1 MDSMVISIVALVL
14 LFGGALLGLFIS
26 ERLPRH
32 HLTSENK
39 EVVMLG
45 VGLVGTIAGIA
56 LGLLIGSAY
65 SYQNQQTAELVQ
77 VSADVTALG
86 KLLRHYGPE
95 ASEARE
101 SLRTTVEQVL
111 ASNWVTE
118 QKQELKSATT
128 TSPLDRVYSQVRD
141 LPAKDEGQ
149 RMIKSEALG
158 LLKSLSKMR
167 LLIVE
172 QTATTA
178 LSPLLFV
185 MIFWLTA
192 IFLSWGLFAPRS
204 AAAISTFLVAAIC
217 VSCAIFMVVGLY
229 TPYSGLLRI
238 STAPLRLA
246 CDSLA

>member
-1 MDSMVISIVALVL
+1 MSSIEISAIAFTFA
-14 LFGGALLGLFIS
+14 FGGALLGMFIGP
-26 ERLPRH
+26 RLPKH
-32 HLTSENK
+32 HIDADTK
-39 EVVMLG
+39 EVVRLG

-118 QKQELKSATT
+118 QKQELKSATN

-141 LPAKDEGQ
+141 LPAEDEGQ

-185 MIFWLTA
+185 MISWLTA

-217 VSCAIFMVVGLY
+217 VSCAIF
-229 TPYSGLLRI
+229 
-238 STAPLRLA
+238 
-246 CDSLA
+246 